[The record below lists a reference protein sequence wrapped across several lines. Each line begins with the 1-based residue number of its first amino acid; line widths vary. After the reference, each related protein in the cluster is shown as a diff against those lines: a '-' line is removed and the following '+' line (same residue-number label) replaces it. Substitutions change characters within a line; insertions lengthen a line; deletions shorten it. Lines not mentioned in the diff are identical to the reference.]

1 MIAETSRLPYPFPL
15 HGSLLILGTYRGIL
29 ETGFF
34 LNNLVSNLSFMAS
47 VCMVFVVLFWRR
59 GREGVSNSFEELT
72 YHLICFMI
80 DPCVQ
85 ISRNITTNE
94 MANAKRYNYLKGA
107 DGKFHNPYD
116 RGFCKNCTEFLLT
129 GYNEDISLPWQPVE
143 QNGGGMIQ
151 MSNI

>member
-1 MIAETSRLPYPFPL
+1 MVA
-15 HGSLLILGTYRGIL
+15 
-29 ETGFF
+29 
-34 LNNLVSNLSFMAS
+34 NLSFMAS

>member
-1 MIAETSRLPYPFPL
+1 M
-15 HGSLLILGTYRGIL
+15 
-29 ETGFF
+29 
-34 LNNLVSNLSFMAS
+34 VSNLCFMAS

-59 GREGVSNSFEELT
+59 EEEKGFLILFEELT